1 MKTRF
6 LMMAMMAMMIC
17 FYSSKSYA
25 QDVIAKNDLET
36 QTVYNVDVSSTFV
49 YYQESPDAGA
59 PTLKLPV
66 SDVLIIK
73 KADGT
78 KIDPSAV
85 NTQATT
91 ATVQKTPRSR
101 ILVPQEPR
109 DYVTAVVSSPI
120 KQKKDGRHFKA
131 VTLDGVELKYRVL
144 SEEEHTLEV
153 TGKATAKQ
161 VDAIIIPEDV
171 EIDGVLYTVTRI
183 GEKAFNGSLFK
194 DCQFPQTLK
203 SIGNSAFNLS
213 DLRRVLLPEGLT
225 EIGSSAFKSIGKDY
239 FSSQKHKVEYL
250 YVPTTVTH
258 IGIDAFKYAGNNN
271 SPRGYFEGRLDCLP
285 EFVTSNNCT
294 NFGIDHNAIEEYEKR
309 WKGESE

>member
-1 MKTRF
+1 MKTRL
-6 LMMAMMAMMIC
+6 LMLAVMAMMISFVC
-17 FYSSKSYA
+17 AKSYA
-25 QDVIAKNDLET
+25 QDVIITNDLET
-36 QTVYNVDVSSTFV
+36 LTVYNVDVSSTFV
-49 YYQESPDAGA
+49 YYQESQDVGA

-85 NTQATT
+85 NTRTTT
-91 ATVQKTPRSR
+91 ATEQKPLRSR

-131 VTLDGVELKYRVL
+131 VTPDGVELKYRVL

-161 VDAIIIPEDV
+161 VDAIIIPENV

-183 GEKAFNGSLFK
+183 GEKA
-194 DCQFPQTLK
+194 
-203 SIGNSAFNLS
+203 
-213 DLRRVLLPEGLT
+213 
-225 EIGSSAFKSIGKDY
+225 GKA
-239 FSSQKHKVEYL
+239 VR
-250 YVPTTVTH
+250 
-258 IGIDAFKYAGNNN
+258 I
-271 SPRGYFEGRLDCLP
+271 
-285 EFVTSNNCT
+285 
-294 NFGIDHNAIEEYEKR
+294 
-309 WKGESE
+309 